1 MIEPTPYS
9 FLSPRARIRAMA
21 AQDLACADKSHLE
34 PPTLSARYS
43 PVYEAIKAYYL
54 STGHDLE
61 AWLRVTVSPALFNL
75 VWCEMLGIKY
85 EGKPPASVWR
95 FQTVNINQSIN
106 R

>member
-9 FLSPRARIRAMA
+9 FLSPRERIRAMA
-21 AQDLACADKSHLE
+21 AQDINRADKSRLE
-34 PPTLSARYS
+34 PPTLSSRYR

-54 STGHDLE
+54 FTGHDLE
-61 AWLRVTVSPALFNL
+61 AWYQVTVSPHKFNCI
-75 VWCEMLGIKY
+75 WCEMLGIKY

-95 FQTVNINQSIN
+95 FQTVNINQSNN